1 MRFVCVF
8 FLLLFLTNCESVVK
22 NKSTIKQNNDS
33 LFNKNITSDTIFNK
47 KSKEKVTTKSTKQ
60 KKPKLAKNTFTSN
73 KSTTYSLRKYDH
85 VAEFYSRIAKP
96 TTDLCLENNLP
107 PAAILAIAS
116 LESGWNK
123 GYVGRIT
130 GNILSLG
137 AVGSN
142 AELPAL
148 YLPKV
153 KSTGRVLFDSLEII
167 TYDSSDLQW
176 EMRPPS
182 LKKDYRPAGIAG
194 TKYQLAYFKYHPKQK
209 AKAQIRNIN
218 DFVTSF
224 ISRNSSIAV
233 YRQARHSMDS
243 LVSMHGKDILL
254 KEETAIKFINMIG
267 GKPNSFNFRK
277 TWPKKVSYII
287 KKAGLA
293 DLCENLSDEETNFK
307 DVW

>member
-1 MRFVCVF
+1 MRYFSAF
-8 FLLLFLTNCESVVK
+8 FLLLFLIGCGSPIKKE
-22 NKSTIKQNNDS
+22 STITQNDS
-33 LFNKNITSDTIFNK
+33 LLK
-47 KSKEKVTTKSTKQ
+47 KSITDDSISRHSSKETITKKSTKQ
-60 KKPKLAKNTFTSN
+60 KIPKVVKNAFTSSN
-73 KSTTYSLRKYDH
+73 STTYSLRKYTH

-96 TTDLCLENNLP
+96 ATDLCLENNLP

-148 YLPKV
+148 YLPKL
-153 KSTGRVLFDSLEII
+153 KSTGRVLFDSLKII
-167 TYDSSDLQW
+167 SYDSSELKW

-194 TKYQLAYFKYHPKQK
+194 TKYQLAYFKYHPEQK

-224 ISRNSSIAV
+224 ISRKSSIAA
-233 YRQARHSMDS
+233 YRKARHSMDS
-243 LVSMHGKDILL
+243 LVSMNGKDILL
-254 KEETAIKFINMIG
+254 KEETSIMFINMIG

-287 KKAGLA
+287 KNAGLA
-293 DLCENLSDEETNFK
+293 ELCRQLADDDTKFEN
-307 DVW
+307 VW